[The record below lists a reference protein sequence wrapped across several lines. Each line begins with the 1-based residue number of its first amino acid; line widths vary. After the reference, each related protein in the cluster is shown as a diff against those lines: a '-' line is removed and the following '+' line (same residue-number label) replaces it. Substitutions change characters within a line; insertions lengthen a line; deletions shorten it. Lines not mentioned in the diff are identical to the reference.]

1 MFPRATIHDDSSVC
15 GVDEEGDGTLA
26 EALHFGGRLP
36 CVTKG
41 GGPVQEM
48 VVLEDRGG

>member
-1 MFPRATIHDDSSVC
+1 MFPRATIHDDTTVC

-36 CVTKG
+36 RVTEG
-41 GGPVQEM
+41 GGPV
-48 VVLEDRGG
+48 